1 MSDDK
6 KTAVERGRDALLRAR
21 GRVPRAGDLVARST
35 FPYRAPTTPMGV
47 EPKPEEPTLGGHY
60 DSGWARKMPARYAR
74 FFLTEGLV
82 RPVIAG
88 LAQPER
94 RGLDRLADLDGPAI
108 FAANHHSHL
117 DAGLLITSLPEP
129 HRHQVFAAAAADYF
143 FDSRAKATASALVL
157 NAIPIER
164 TKVGRR
170 SADAA
175 AELIHDGWSMVIFP
189 EGGRSPDGWG
199 QPFRGGAAYLATRCD
214 VPVVPVH
221 IAGTGRIL
229 PKGRSRPRPS
239 RTVVTFGKT
248 LRAEDGERSQ
258 AFAARIEAAVAGLA
272 DEATTDWYTARRRAA
287 AGQTPVLSAPDSGA
301 WRRAWALSAGRTKR
315 RGPNKAWPDLG

>member
-1 MSDDK
+1 MADRK
-6 KTAVERGRDALLRAR
+6 GVEKA
-21 GRVPRAGDLVARST
+21 LVAAVAVRRKVPSVQAVT
-35 FPYRAPTTPMGV
+35 SKAAFPYRAPTTPLTV
-47 EPKPEEPTLGGHY
+47 APKPATPTLLGHY
-60 DSGWARKMPARYAR
+60 DSEWARRLPARYAR
-74 FFLTEGLV
+74 FLLTEGLV

-129 HRHQVFAAAAADYF
+129 HRHQVFAGAAADYF
-143 FDSRAKATASALVL
+143 FDTRVKATASALFL

-170 SADAA
+170 SAEQAA
-175 AELIHDGWSMVIFP
+175 ALLDEGWSMVIFP

-199 QPFRGGAAYLATRCD
+199 QPFRGGAAYLAIKCG
-214 VPVVPVH
+214 VPIVPVH
-221 IAGTGRIL
+221 LAGTGRIMA
-229 PKGRSRPRPS
+229 KGAKRPTPG
-239 RTVVTFGKT
+239 RTVVTFGRP
-248 LRAEDGERSQ
+248 LLPNEGERSQ
-258 AFAARIEAAVAGLA
+258 HLAERLEQAVAALA

-287 AGQTPVLSAPDSGA
+287 AGTTPSLASPTEGA
-301 WRRAWALSAGRTKR
+301 WRKAWELSARRSRRTPTAK
-315 RGPNKAWPDLG
+315 PWPDLG

>member
-1 MSDDK
+1 MVDRK
-6 KTAVERGRDALLRAR
+6 GIEKAALAAQRAWAKAPKPREVAAKAEFPLRA
-21 GRVPRAGDLVARST
+21 PST
-35 FPYRAPTTPMGV
+35 PLTVT
-47 EPKPEEPTLGGHY
+47 PKPAEQKLLGHY
-60 DSGWARKMPARYAR
+60 DSAWARRLPARYAR
-74 FFLTEGLV
+74 FLATEGIM

-143 FDSRAKATASALVL
+143 FDTRVKATASALVL

-164 TKVGRR
+164 SKVGRR
-170 SADAA
+170 SADQAA
-175 AELIHDGWSMVIFP
+175 ALLDAGWSMVIFP

-199 QPFRGGAAYLATRCD
+199 HPFRGGAAYLAIRCG

-221 IAGTGRIL
+221 LAGTGRIL
-229 PKGRSRPRPS
+229 PKGKSKPTPG
-239 RTVVTFGKT
+239 RTVVTFGAPLVAT
-248 LRAEDGERSQ
+248 DGERSQ
-258 AFAARIEAAVAGLA
+258 ALADRIEQAVAALA
-272 DEATTDWYTARRRAA
+272 DEATSDWYSARRRAA
-287 AGQTPVLSAPDSGA
+287 AGETPTLTGPQAGA
-301 WRRAWALSAGRTKR
+301 WRRTWALTANRKKPSATSKR
-315 RGPNKAWPDLG
+315 WPEL